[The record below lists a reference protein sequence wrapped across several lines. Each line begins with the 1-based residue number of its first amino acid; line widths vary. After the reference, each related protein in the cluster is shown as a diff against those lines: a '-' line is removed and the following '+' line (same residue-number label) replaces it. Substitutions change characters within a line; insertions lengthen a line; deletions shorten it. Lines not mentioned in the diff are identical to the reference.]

1 MAIHIWQPNT
11 YPYIYT
17 MFLRGTPIHTLL
29 LAAPEWLIRA
39 DRKLFTLINQQLS
52 HPFLDNIFPWWRE
65 SITWTP
71 LYLFLL
77 LFVIANGK
85 KSSVPWIAMAVI
97 TILLSDQISSSI
109 VKPLFARLRP
119 CNEPELAGSVR
130 LLLDGCGAGYSFTS
144 SHATNHFAI
153 AVFLMITLQKW
164 LKGYGWILLLW
175 AGSVAYGQV
184 YVGVHYPLDIVG
196 GALLGSGIGFCTA
209 RLYLQ
214 RLGGLP
220 FLNSNPND

>member
-1 MAIHIWQPNT
+1 
-11 YPYIYT
+11 
-17 MFLRGTPIHTLL
+17 MFLRGLPIHNLL

-39 DRKLFTLINQQLS
+39 DRKLFALINQQLS
-52 HPFLDNIFPWWRE
+52 HPFLDAIFPWWRE
-65 SITWTP
+65 TITWTP

-77 LFVIANGK
+77 IFVIANAK
-85 KSSVPWIAMAVI
+85 KSSLPWIIMALI

-109 VKPLFARLRP
+109 IKPIFARLRP

-153 AVFLMITLQKW
+153 AAFLMITLQNW
-164 LKGYGWILLLW
+164 LKGYGWIFLLW
-175 AGSVAYGQV
+175 AGTVAYGQV

-196 GALLGSGIGFCTA
+196 GALLGSGIGFFTA
-209 RLYLQ
+209 RFYTK

-220 FLNSNPND
+220 FLNNDPND

>member
-1 MAIHIWQPNT
+1 M
-11 YPYIYT
+11 
-17 MFLRGTPIHTLL
+17 GSPIHSLL

-39 DRKLFTLINQQLS
+39 DRKLFALINQQLS
-52 HPFLDNIFPWWRE
+52 HPFLDAIFPWWRE
-65 SITWTP
+65 TITWTP

-77 LFVIANGK
+77 IFVIANL
-85 KSSVPWIAMAVI
+85 PWIIMALI

-109 VKPLFARLRP
+109 IKPIFARLRP

-153 AVFLMITLQKW
+153 AVFLMITLQNW
-164 LKGYGWILLLW
+164 LKGYGWIFLLW
-175 AGSVAYGQV
+175 AGTVAYGQV

-196 GALLGSGIGFCTA
+196 GALLGSGIGFFTA
-209 RLYLQ
+209 RFYTK

-220 FLNSNPND
+220 FLNNDPND

>member
-1 MAIHIWQPNT
+1 
-11 YPYIYT
+11 
-17 MFLRGTPIHTLL
+17 MFLMGAPIYSLL

-39 DRKLFTLINQQLS
+39 DRKLFALINQHLS
-52 HPFLDNIFPWWRE
+52 HPFLDAIFPWWRE
-65 SITWTP
+65 TITWTP

-77 LFVIANGK
+77 IFVIANGK
-85 KSSVPWIAMAVI
+85 KSSLPWIIMAVI

-109 VKPLFARLRP
+109 IKPIFARLRP

-153 AVFLMITLQKW
+153 AVFLMITLQNW
-164 LKGYGWILLLW
+164 LNGYGWIFLLW
-175 AGSVAYGQV
+175 AGTVAFGQV

-196 GALLGSGIGFCTA
+196 GALLGSGIGFFTA
-209 RLYLQ
+209 RFYTQ

-220 FLNSNPND
+220 FLNSNSND